1 MANLPA
7 CRSKE
12 VAPFTHSGVDMFGPF
27 TVKQRSTVM
36 QSQEGRALHIEV
48 NCLLETDSFILA
60 LQRLVA

>member
-12 VAPFTHSGVDMFGPF
+12 VAPFTHSEVDMFGPF

-36 QSQEGRALHIEV
+36 QGQEGITH
-48 NCLLETDSFILA
+48 
-60 LQRLVA
+60 

>member
-27 TVKQRSTVM
+27 AVKQRSTVM
-36 QSQEGRALHIEV
+36 QGQEGITH
-48 NCLLETDSFILA
+48 
-60 LQRLVA
+60 